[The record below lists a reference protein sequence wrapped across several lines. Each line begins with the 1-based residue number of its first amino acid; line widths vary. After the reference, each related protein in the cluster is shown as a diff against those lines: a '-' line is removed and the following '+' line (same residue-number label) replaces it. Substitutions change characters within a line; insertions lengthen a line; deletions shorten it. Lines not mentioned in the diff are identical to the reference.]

1 METKQLL
8 EERQP
13 KLSEV
18 PIIRIIAFILTCSSV
33 AWALDLFSRLFGLLI
48 YQEQF
53 LAFVYALVLLMAF
66 LILPVI
72 RYQSKT
78 TIPWYDYL
86 LGITGFISA
95 MYVAWRYPILSEL
108 IAQRPFDGMITAI
121 LLVPITLEALRRS
134 AGGILTTIILIFIV
148 YALFAHLVPGTFEG
162 FYNAWDRLIY
172 YFIWDS
178 GSLLGSPILIAI
190 TIVVPYVL
198 FGQILFRAGGADF
211 FSDISVA
218 LMGRYRGGS
227 AKISVVSSALF
238 GTISGSAVSNV
249 VTTGI
254 ITIPMMRSN
263 GYPRHMAAAIEAVAS
278 TGGQL
283 MPPLMGASAFLM
295 AEFLSIPYSTVITA
309 ALIPAVLYFVALIII
324 ADLEAA
330 RSGIVRVKEED
341 IPKPIAI
348 LKKGWHYPF
357 SIFVLIFAL
366 FKFNLRAEEAVI
378 WALVTLISTSMLIG
392 YGDIRIKW
400 HDITES
406 VVRTGIIVIEIIIIT
421 AAVGFIIAVINI
433 TGLGSALT
441 EILIQVAGGNKIAL
455 LIMAALCSIVL
466 GLGMPTVA
474 VYGLLAILVTPALVD
489 VGISPIAAH
498 LFVIYFGMMSMITPP
513 VAVAAFAA
521 ASIAEADNL
530 KTGIA
535 AVKFGWVAYFVPF
548 MFVFEENILM
558 KGDGLDI
565 TLVFLTALVGVW
577 MVSAAMAGY
586 LIARLKTIDRVLVA
600 GAGSVLLYGIFTHSY
615 TVNITGLLLSIT
627 LVAFIWHRDRQHA

>member
-1 METKQLL
+1 MDSRQLL
-8 EERQP
+8 EERLP
-13 KLSEV
+13 KLSEA

-33 AWALDLFSRLFGLLI
+33 AWALDLFTRLFGLLV

-53 LAFVYALVLLMAF
+53 LAFVYALVLLIAF

-72 RYQSKT
+72 RFKPKT

-95 MYVAWRYPILSEL
+95 TYVAWRYPLLSEL

-121 LLVPITLEALRRS
+121 LLVPLTLEVLRRS
-134 AGGILTTIILIFIV
+134 AGGILTSIILFFIV

-178 GSLLGSPILIAI
+178 GSLLGSPLLIAV
-190 TIVVPYVL
+190 TIVIPYVL

-263 GYPRHMAAAIEAVAS
+263 GYPRHLAAAIEAVAS

-295 AEFLSIPYSTVITA
+295 AEFLRIPYSTVITA
-309 ALIPAVLYFVALIII
+309 AVIPAVLYFAALLII

-330 RSGIVRVKEED
+330 RRGIVRVKEED
-341 IPKPIAI
+341 IPKPITV

-378 WALVTLISTSMLIG
+378 WAIVTLVPTSMLIG
-392 YGDIRIKW
+392 YGHIRIKW
-400 HDITES
+400 RDITES
-406 VVRTGIIVIEIIIIT
+406 IVRTGIIVIEIIIIT

-441 EILIQVAGGNKIAL
+441 EILIQIAGGSKIAIL
-455 LIMAALCSIVL
+455 VMAALCSIVL

-521 ASIAEADNL
+521 ASIAGADNL

-535 AVKFGWVAYFVPF
+535 AVKFGWVAYLVPF

-558 KGDGLDI
+558 KGDALDI
-565 TLVFLTALVGVW
+565 LVVFLTALTGVW

-586 LIARLKTIDRVLVA
+586 LVNRLTLIDRVLVA
-600 GAGSVLLYGIFTHSY
+600 GAGSVLLYGIFTHTY
-615 TVNITGLLLSIT
+615 AVNITGLLLSVF
-627 LVAFIWHRDRQHA
+627 LVAFIWNRDRQSV